1 MAELTSTKIYG
12 DLQIVRDVL
21 TNTLTVTHG
30 AVINEGGDSGDFR
43 VEADGETHMLFVDS
57 GEDRVGIA
65 TSTPA
70 YTFDVTGT
78 GRYTGKLYTASHDAA
93 GTIRSTVQIAPTTG
107 AGLEMLYTGGQGYL
121 HSYDRDAAN
130 YNNLLVSGASLNLR
144 GYSGTG
150 SMVSMV
156 NITGGDVVVNEDSN
170 DVDFRVENATYQYG
184 LYMRGSDGKVGIGEM
199 ANETEATYKM
209 FNVRFQEANSGA
221 KLTSVGTQA
230 ANAGMLL
237 ANDYTSVCHSS
248 IDFVNDTEYV
258 DGYNAGRFGFYGYG
272 SSTTSSAYNYWFW
285 SGGNSTTTQWE
296 LMRLHRLG
304 DLYVRS
310 DVVAYSTVITSDER
324 LKKNIEN
331 IDDNIL
337 DKLMK
342 LRPVTFEWKDET
354 KRGDERVS
362 GLIAQEVED
371 IFPELISESPNLGD
385 GANEEEDKTQ
395 YKHVRYNELI
405 PYLTKGMQQQQKI
418 IDNQQKEIDDLK
430 QKVELLLEKL

>member
-184 LYMRGSDGKVGIGEM
+184 LYMRGSDGKVGMGEM
-199 ANETEATYKM
+199 SNETEATYKM
-209 FNVRFQEANSGA
+209 LNLRFYEDNSGA
-221 KLTSVGTQA
+221 KLTSVGA
-230 ANAGMLL
+230 VASNDGMLIY
-237 ANDYTSVCHSS
+237 NDYTVTGHSS
-248 IDFVNDTEYV
+248 IDFVVDTNYPTS
-258 DGYNAGRFGFYGYG
+258 YNAGRFGWYGYG
-272 SSTTSSAYNYWFW
+272 TTVTSTSYNYFFW
-285 SGGNSTTTQWE
+285 TGYSGAAHWE
-296 LMRLHRLG
+296 TMRLHRLG

-331 IDDNIL
+331 INNNTL
-337 DKLMK
+337 DKLMQ
-342 LRPVTFEWKDET
+342 LRPVSFEWKDES
-354 KRGDERVS
+354 KRGDARVS
-362 GLIAQEVED
+362 GLIAQEVEL
-371 IFPELISESPNLGD
+371 IFPELISESPNLDD
-385 GANEEEDKTQ
+385 GSGEIDETK
-395 YKHVRYNELI
+395 YKHVRYNELV
-405 PYLTKGMQQQQKI
+405 PYLTKGIQEQQQL